1 MKTFIRHLYIIIII
15 FTSCA
20 CSPIN
25 DEMAQ
30 NGVREFHDM
39 YQQKNYAEIYSKTS
53 SSFKSA
59 TTESEFI
66 NLLTTANNKNLGKLK
81 SSHIKVKKKIHHII
95 GNNEVVLVYLSE
107 FSNRIVYE
115 TFLFED
121 VKGTMELKGY
131 NYESLN

>member
-1 MKTFIRHLYIIIII
+1 MKTFIRHLYIIIVI

-53 SSFKSA
+53 SSFKST

-81 SSHIKVKKKIHHII
+81 SSRLKVKKKIHHII
-95 GNNEVVLVYLSE
+95 GNNEVVLVYISE
-107 FSNRIVYE
+107 FFNRIVYE

-121 VKGTMELKGY
+121 IKGTMELKGY
-131 NYESLN
+131 NYEPLN